1 MMILFVVLSFVM
13 VFILIWQQIQH
24 KKLVREIDYITSR
37 LDTISVI
44 SENGFVLIPTD
55 NDSIKKLSAALNKLL
70 QDFYTKKSQFEQSK
84 QAMAKVLTNISH
96 DIRTPLTVLKGNS
109 EMLSNITNTYSAS
122 ENVHAMAVKIDQKA
136 DDLISTI
143 NDYFTMSKITS
154 GDFSI
159 KMKKENI
166 SRICQ
171 DTILDYYDLL
181 EQKQFEVNI
190 QIPDT
195 PIFAYTDNEAL
206 QRILKNLIDNAIRH
220 GGDGKYISL
229 RLITS
234 NGKNIIEI
242 EDRGDGISPQQQKQI
257 FERNYTTAR
266 KTSGSGLGLSIS
278 KCLAEQIGADLE
290 VYSVQNEQTLENREI
305 YDREKRSPFC
315 IMAAIKEAHKMDYIM
330 ETVGLRKAYKDNIV
344 VDDVNMHIS
353 KGAIYGFVGPN
364 GAGKSTV
371 MKMILSL
378 IQPDA
383 GEVQLLGEKVTSHS
397 YEIFKKVGSIIE
409 NQYFY
414 DKMTARQNLELH
426 CEYMGF
432 PNKER
437 IDEVLHL
444 VDLQNVEKKQVCHY
458 SLGMKQR
465 LAIARAILA
474 KPEFLILDEPIN
486 ALDPEGIREMRTLF
500 QRLNQEDGTT
510 IFISSHILSE
520 VDLLA
525 DTIGIIQH
533 GKLLTE
539 LPIEEIHKHQT
550 DYISLQV
557 DDVTR
562 VAALLENMRIT
573 NFSVLDKE
581 FIHIYDSDIS
591 GKALSKAIIEN
602 GIGLESMG
610 RKQDT
615 LEDFFFQLTEEEK

>member
-1 MMILFVVLSFVM
+1 
-13 VFILIWQQIQH
+13 
-24 KKLVREIDYITSR
+24 
-37 LDTISVI
+37 
-44 SENGFVLIPTD
+44 
-55 NDSIKKLSAALNKLL
+55 
-70 QDFYTKKSQFEQSK
+70 
-84 QAMAKVLTNISH
+84 
-96 DIRTPLTVLKGNS
+96 
-109 EMLSNITNTYSAS
+109 
-122 ENVHAMAVKIDQKA
+122 
-136 DDLISTI
+136 
-143 NDYFTMSKITS
+143 
-154 GDFSI
+154 
-159 KMKKENI
+159 
-166 SRICQ
+166 
-171 DTILDYYDLL
+171 
-181 EQKQFEVNI
+181 
-190 QIPDT
+190 
-195 PIFAYTDNEAL
+195 
-206 QRILKNLIDNAIRH
+206 
-220 GGDGKYISL
+220 
-229 RLITS
+229 
-234 NGKNIIEI
+234 
-242 EDRGDGISPQQQKQI
+242 
-257 FERNYTTAR
+257 
-266 KTSGSGLGLSIS
+266 
-278 KCLAEQIGADLE
+278 
-290 VYSVQNEQTLENREI
+290 
-305 YDREKRSPFC
+305 
-315 IMAAIKEAHKMDYIM
+315 MDYIM

-409 NQYFY
+409 NPYFY

-581 FIHIYDSDIS
+581 FIHIYDSEKLCQKPSLRTGLVWRAWDASKTHWKIS
-591 GKALSKAIIEN
+591 FSSLQRRKNEMTHLIKLELKKFGIAQNIIFMFAAILFSILFITISLWDSMTDPKQVKDTFESTYLV
-602 GIGLESMG
+602 IGLLMSFIFLVYSSVLTAKLVIGEYNHRTITIMFSYPLNRIKLIASKLTIIMVYTAISMTIGYICCSSYIIFADKSFNMLDGTFQPSMLRTWIPMAITTVIICMVLSLWSFIIGMIRKSVPATIVTSLIVIVLRQVIITKNTTNQESIMQVILVAIVTVIATLLIFK
-610 RKQDT
+610 RKVPE
-615 LEDFFFQLTEEEK
+615 LY

>member
-1 MMILFVVLSFVM
+1 
-13 VFILIWQQIQH
+13 
-24 KKLVREIDYITSR
+24 
-37 LDTISVI
+37 
-44 SENGFVLIPTD
+44 
-55 NDSIKKLSAALNKLL
+55 
-70 QDFYTKKSQFEQSK
+70 
-84 QAMAKVLTNISH
+84 
-96 DIRTPLTVLKGNS
+96 
-109 EMLSNITNTYSAS
+109 
-122 ENVHAMAVKIDQKA
+122 
-136 DDLISTI
+136 
-143 NDYFTMSKITS
+143 
-154 GDFSI
+154 
-159 KMKKENI
+159 
-166 SRICQ
+166 
-171 DTILDYYDLL
+171 
-181 EQKQFEVNI
+181 
-190 QIPDT
+190 
-195 PIFAYTDNEAL
+195 
-206 QRILKNLIDNAIRH
+206 
-220 GGDGKYISL
+220 
-229 RLITS
+229 
-234 NGKNIIEI
+234 
-242 EDRGDGISPQQQKQI
+242 
-257 FERNYTTAR
+257 
-266 KTSGSGLGLSIS
+266 
-278 KCLAEQIGADLE
+278 
-290 VYSVQNEQTLENREI
+290 
-305 YDREKRSPFC
+305 
-315 IMAAIKEAHKMDYIM
+315 MAAIKEAHKMDYIM

-409 NQYFY
+409 NPYFY

-591 GKALSKAIIEN
+591 GKTLSKAIIEN

-615 LEDFFFQLTEEEK
+615 LEDFFSSLQRRKNEMTHLIKLELKKFGIAQNIIFMFAAILFSILFITISLWDSMTDPKQVKDTFESTYLVIGLLMSFIFLVYSSVLTAKLVIGEYNHRTITIMFSYPLNRIKLIASKLTIIMVYTAISMTIGYICCSSYIIFADKSFNMLEGTFQPSMLRTWIPMAITTVIICMVLSLWSFIIGMIRKSVPATIVTSLIVIVLRQVIITKNTTNQESIMQVILVAIVTIIATLLIFKRKVPELY